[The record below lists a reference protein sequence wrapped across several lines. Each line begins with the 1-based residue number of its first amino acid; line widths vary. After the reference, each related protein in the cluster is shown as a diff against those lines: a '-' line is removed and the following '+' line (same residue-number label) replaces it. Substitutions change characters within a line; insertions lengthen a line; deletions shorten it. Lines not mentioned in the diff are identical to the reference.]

1 MKNEKSPVPPDAYI
15 HSRYLAFI
23 QSCHPEI
30 FQPFTGAMKNETQE
44 EKRDRIIKRLKEL
57 ENSSDTEIVHLEADR
72 LLLELIDDSEISDIF
87 NNLEKW
93 YA

>member
-1 MKNEKSPVPPDAYI
+1 
-15 HSRYLAFI
+15 
-23 QSCHPEI
+23 
-30 FQPFTGAMKNETQE
+30 MKNETQE

-57 ENSSDTEIVHLEADR
+57 ENSSDTELVHIEADR

>member
-1 MKNEKSPVPPDAYI
+1 MKD
-15 HSRYLAFI
+15 
-23 QSCHPEI
+23 
-30 FQPFTGAMKNETQE
+30 ETQE

-57 ENSSDTEIVHLEADR
+57 ENGWDTESVHIEADR